1 MRIDMKATRTF
12 VRQTT
17 QRLLAGTSL
26 SRTNV
31 KQLSVLVLC
40 VAMLLSVATGPASAL
55 PQQAQAQKPTPVPA
69 SAPADKKAKPTAEE
83 ASALELRGV
92 ELLREA
98 GREGALIDD
107 KRQSVRI
114 QSAAADTLWTR
125 DEPTAR
131 GFFLQSFQKAA
142 DYYRETNDDNMEKR
156 EGRSF
161 TRRDDLRLEVIKLA
175 SKHDAQLAKTFT
187 DQYVSDLR
195 AAAEARPAS
204 AGPGKGAAEMNP
216 ALFGKTDA
224 GSRELLTAAASLIG
238 TDLKMATELAMR
250 SISGGIPMQMAGFLN
265 QMGNKSRESADA
277 VFQAS
282 LKRLTSEPQPAPA
295 QLLILSAYPF
305 GENRVMISDGGSVNS
320 MGFDKARDFALNEK
334 QIDSYLMA
342 GAFVLTK
349 ASEINGT
356 ATPDLAPRYN
366 SAIFAARYLE
376 PKVAQYKPA
385 MLEDWRALSTKL
397 QSASTDKVRESI
409 DDSLRESATER
420 GQIPAQSGGSDR
432 VKTMLDA
439 ADQAKSFDEK
449 DQRLMSAAMTAVQNG
464 EYARALGIVERIS
477 DTDYRDKGEAWV
489 SSRAA
494 VKAIEEKRLEDAIK
508 YANDV
513 PETDERAYLF
523 YQIASIAVS
532 NQDKGRA
539 MELLEDAVRYV
550 SKADVGLGKL
560 RALIGLASLY
570 LRLDVAR
577 SFEVLGEAVKVADKI
592 GSYSPDDA
600 RLVRTLTNKQ
610 GNSSMVSVSNVE
622 AFDFSRT
629 FAAFAAV
636 DFDRA
641 LTLATSFESKS
652 LKYAAMI
659 AVAGKLLERTPA
671 KAT

>member
-1 MRIDMKATRTF
+1 
-12 VRQTT
+12 
-17 QRLLAGTSL
+17 
-26 SRTNV
+26 
-31 KQLSVLVLC
+31 
-40 VAMLLSVATGPASAL
+40 
-55 PQQAQAQKPTPVPA
+55 
-69 SAPADKKAKPTAEE
+69 
-83 ASALELRGV
+83 
-92 ELLREA
+92 LREA

-131 GFFLQSFQKAA
+131 GFFLQSFQKAT
-142 DYYRETNDDNMEKR
+142 DYYRETNDDNMETRK
-156 EGRSF
+156 GSSF
-161 TRRDDLRLEVIKLA
+161 TRRDDLRLEVIKLT
-175 SKHDAQLAKTFT
+175 SKHDAQLARTFT

-195 AAAEARPAS
+195 AAAEARPATS
-204 AGPGKGAAEMNP
+204 GPGKGPEMNP

-224 GSRELLTAAASLIG
+224 GSRELLMAAASLIE
-238 TDLKMATELAMR
+238 TDQKMAMELAMR

-265 QMGNKSRESADA
+265 QLGNKSRESADA

-282 LKRLTSEPQPAPA
+282 LKRLTSEPQPAPG
-295 QLLILSAYPF
+295 QLLILAAYPF
-305 GENRVMISDGGSVNS
+305 GENRVMISDGGNVNS
-320 MGFDKARDFALNEK
+320 MGFDKARDFALNDK
-334 QIDSYLMA
+334 QIDSFLMA
-342 GAFVLTK
+342 SAFVLTR
-349 ASEINGT
+349 ASEINAT
-356 ATPDLAPRYN
+356 ATPDMAPRYN

-397 QSASTDKVRESI
+397 QSASTDKVREGI
-409 DDSLRESATER
+409 DDSLRESATQR
-420 GQIPAQSGGSDR
+420 DQGSAPVGAPDR
-432 VKTMLDA
+432 VKSMLDA

-449 DQRLMSAAMTAVQNG
+449 DQRLMSAAMTAMQNG

-477 DTDYRDKGEAWV
+477 DTDYRDKGKAWV

-577 SFEVLGEAVKVADKI
+577 SFEVLGDAVKVADKI

-610 GNSSMVSVSNVE
+610 GNSSMVSISNVE

-641 LTLATSFESKS
+641 LTLANSFESKS